1 MRRHMKLVRKL
12 SCAGMRHAP
21 HPICQS
27 NRRNRPRTGP
37 FSYLAVL
44 PGGLFNAAAPH
55 GAKTGA
61 ARAEGGPHGRRE
73 RGRERG
79 GPGFP
84 AWRQ

>member
-1 MRRHMKLVRKL
+1 MPIAPRGRADVRRHMKHVRKL

-21 HPICQS
+21 HPICQP
-27 NRRNRPRTGP
+27 NKRNRPRTGP

-61 ARAEGGPHGRRE
+61 ARR
-73 RGRERG
+73 
-79 GPGFP
+79 
-84 AWRQ
+84 